1 MTGKEKILVVDDNP
15 SNVKV
20 LRVKLADAGYDIVE
34 AVSGSEALD
43 RIESD
48 SPDLVLLDVMMP
60 GMDGYETCRRIK
72 SGDTKNFLPVI
83 LVTAKTETEDLVQ
96 GFDSGADDYV
106 TKPFNPVEILARVRA
121 MLRIRSMVQ
130 ENRYLRAELAK
141 CSRFDS
147 IVGESEK
154 MRSVFELIDK
164 VASRDVTVL
173 LTGETGTGKEAVA
186 RFIHNEGPRR
196 RGKFV
201 AANCGALTETL
212 LESELFGHKKGSF
225 SGAIEDR
232 AGLFESASGGTVFLD
247 EVGETSPAMQ
257 VKLLRVLQEGEV
269 TRVGETEPRKIDV
282 RVIAAANKDLE
293 AETQAGRFRDDLYYR
308 LSVFPL
314 ALPPL
319 RERRGDIPL
328 LARHF
333 LDMYCRTFEQD
344 CPGFTAE
351 ANDGLAAYDWPGN
364 VRELANEIQR
374 ALVLTPPGEEIGADA
389 LSEKLGADEVLP
401 RQEHGRLKS
410 AVESLERDLIQ
421 KAFDKHNG
429 NKTHMAEELGV
440 SRWTLLQKMRAYGIE
455 SA

>member
-1 MTGKEKILVVDDNP
+1 MTSKEKLLVVDDKP

-34 AVSGSEALD
+34 ATSGSEALD
-43 RIESD
+43 RIQSA

-72 SGDTKNFLPVI
+72 SRDTNEFLPVI
-83 LVTAKTETEDLVQ
+83 LVTAKTETEDLVA
-96 GFDSGADDYV
+96 GFESGADDYV
-106 TKPFNPVEILARVRA
+106 TKPFKPVEILARVQA

-154 MRSVFELIDK
+154 MKSVFELMDK
-164 VASRDVTVL
+164 VSARDVTVL

-232 AGLFESASGGTVFLD
+232 AGLFESANGGTVFLD

-257 VKLLRVLQEGEV
+257 VKLLRVLEEGEV
-269 TRVGETEPRKIDV
+269 TRVGEPEPRKIDV
-282 RVIAAANKDLE
+282 RVIAATNKDLE
-293 AETQAGRFRDDLYYR
+293 AETQAGRFREDLYYR
-308 LSVFPL
+308 LAVFPVV
-314 ALPPL
+314 LPPL
-319 RERRGDIPL
+319 RERRDDIPS

-333 LDMYCRTFEQD
+333 LDMYSRAFGQD

-351 ANDGLAAYDWPGN
+351 AMNALAAYDWPGN

-374 ALVLTPPGEEIGADA
+374 ALVLTPPGEEIGAAA
-389 LSEKLGADEVLP
+389 LSEKIGVGEVLP
-401 RQEHGRLKS
+401 RQQQGRLKS

-421 KAFDKHNG
+421 RAHEKHQG

-455 SA
+455 ST